1 VEEPN
6 EIVDIAEPKDPMMDW
21 GNDQLFFTHDWW
33 DETSQFD
40 DHPSKRWCGGLE
52 CYERQF
58 KARVPIAFKD
68 CDEAI
73 ELFITWIQENYP
85 DEEGFWVQ

>member
-1 VEEPN
+1 MEPN

-21 GNDQLFFTHDWW
+21 GNDRLFFTHDWW

-40 DHPSKRWCGGLE
+40 DHLSKRWCGGLE

-58 KARVPIAFKD
+58 KARVPVAFKD

-73 ELFITWIQENYP
+73 EWFIVWMQDNHP
-85 DEEGFWVQ
+85 DEEGFWVE

>member
-1 VEEPN
+1 M
-6 EIVDIAEPKDPMMDW
+6 AEPIEIADIPEPQAPMMDW

-40 DHPSKRWCGGLE
+40 DHPSTRWCGGLE

-58 KARVPIAFKD
+58 KARIPIAFKD

-73 ELFITWIQENYP
+73 EWFIIWMQENH
-85 DEEGFWVQ
+85 EIEQGFWVG